1 MKHGTT
7 NKLRDKLLSIKS
19 TKELRSLATETESKY
34 GKLTFSEYICE
45 QLSAS
50 GLSASELIQNA
61 ELQRNYGYQILN
73 GTRKPGRNKVISLA
87 LALGLPLDETQRALM
102 IAGEGALYPK
112 NARDTILIFAINK
125 KLSVSVT
132 NELLFRNGKDIL

>member
-7 NKLRDKLLSIKS
+7 NKLRDKLLSINS
-19 TKELRSLATETESKY
+19 TKELRSLAAETESKY
-34 GKLTFSEYICE
+34 GKLSFSEYICE

-87 LALGLPLDETQRALM
+87 LALRLSLDETQRALM

-132 NELLFRNGKDIL
+132 NELLFKNGKDIL